1 MFGYIYV
8 NEQELKLR
16 EYTAYRSFYCGL
28 CRNLHQRYGR
38 TAQMMLNYDLT
49 FLAILQNGLYEPETV
64 LEEHRCIPH
73 PMKKHPMICNEAISY
88 AADMSVVLSYQKLMD
103 DWEDD
108 HNYMRRAAAQLLK
121 SDYQKLREQ
130 YPRQTGAVE
139 ENIRLLREA
148 ERAGRREIDYA
159 AGLNGR
165 YLAEIFVW
173 KEDVWQEEL
182 RNMGFYMGKFIYLMD
197 ALEDAEKDRNQGN
210 FNVFADYGPIW
221 GTEQELQIREIL
233 MSMMTASAR
242 AFEQLPVLENA
253 EIIRNIL
260 YSGVWG
266 RYVIMQKRAETEAE
280 KHGA

>member
-73 PMKKHPMICNEAISY
+73 PMKKHPMVCNEAISY

-197 ALEDAEKDRNQGN
+197 ALEDAEKDRKQGN